1 VRRLAV
7 PRLMKRRGET
17 HIPWAMGAAGLVG
30 ALAALWTWTAPG
42 DPALWPARADEAGV
56 DASLL
61 DNGFHTDLALP
72 RTALEA
78 RGGPL
83 AEAVKDL
90 PPGDWI
96 LIGWGDA
103 KFYVDQSPITER
115 LPDGARAFFRPGNP
129 SVIMLDPTQ
138 TDPREMFAGDGRR
151 DFRLSEAG
159 FEALAAHV
167 EASLDLS
174 SGAAVLAAARA
185 GDDARFFASREHFSI
200 GHLCN
205 HWTAGVLN
213 AAGMETRPFRS
224 ILSSEVVATVD
235 RANSATLDTPTARD

>member
-1 VRRLAV
+1 MR
-7 PRLMKRRGET
+7 KRREKT
-17 HIPWAMGAAGLVG
+17 VLAPMIVAVLIG
-30 ALAALWTWTAPG
+30 ALAALWTWTASG
-42 DPALWPARADEAGV
+42 DPALWPGATQGPGV
-56 DASLL
+56 EISLL
-61 DNGFHTDLALP
+61 DNGFHTDLAVP
-72 RTALEA
+72 RAALEA

-83 AEAVKDL
+83 AEAVKTL

-103 KFYVDQSPITER
+103 KFYVDQSPISDR

-138 TDPREMFAGDGRR
+138 RDPRTTFAEDGRR
-151 DFRLSEAG
+151 DFRLSDAA
-159 FEALAAHV
+159 FEAMAAHV

-174 SGAAVLAAARA
+174 SGGPQLAAARA
-185 GDDARFFASREHFSI
+185 GDDARFFASREHFGI

-213 AAGMETRPFRS
+213 AAGMETRPVQS

-235 RANSATLDTPTARD
+235 RANATRR

>member
-1 VRRLAV
+1 MRR
-7 PRLMKRRGET
+7 RRERTGLQ
-17 HIPWAMGAAGLVG
+17 AFVAAGALG

-42 DPALWPARADEAGV
+42 DPGLWPAGAEDPGVEAT
-56 DASLL
+56 LL

-72 RTALEA
+72 RAALEA

-83 AEAVKDL
+83 ADAVRSL
-90 PPGDWI
+90 PAGDWI

-103 KFYVDQSPITER
+103 RFYVDQSPISDR

-129 SVIMLDPTQ
+129 SVVMLDPAQ
-138 TDPREMFAGDGRR
+138 RDPRAVFAEEGRR
-151 DFRLSEAG
+151 DVRLSRAG
-159 FEALAAHV
+159 FEAMAARI

-174 SGAAVLAAARA
+174 TGAPRLAAARP

-200 GHLCN
+200 LHLCN

-213 AAGMETRPFRS
+213 AGGLETHPGRS
-224 ILSSEVVATVD
+224 ILSSEVVAILD
-235 RANSATLDTPTARD
+235 RVKLDTTAARD

>member
-1 VRRLAV
+1 MGPRRFL
-7 PRLMKRRGET
+7 L
-17 HIPWAMGAAGLVG
+17 AGLVG
-30 ALAALWTWTAPG
+30 AMGALWTWVMPG
-42 DPALWPARADEAGV
+42 DTALRPIPTDAPVIE
-56 DASLL
+56 ASLL

-72 RTALEA
+72 RAALEA

-83 AEAVKDL
+83 AEAVKAL
-90 PPGDWI
+90 PPGGWV

-103 KFYVDQSPITER
+103 KFYVDRSPVADR

-129 SVIMLDPTQ
+129 SVLMLDPTQ
-138 TDPREMFAGDGRR
+138 RDPHDLFAEDGRR
-151 DFRLSEAG
+151 DFRLSQAA
-159 FEALAAHV
+159 FEAMAGRI

-174 SGAAVLAAARA
+174 SGAPRIAAARP

-200 GHLCN
+200 VHLCN

-213 AAGMETRPFRS
+213 AGGMTIRPFRA

-235 RANSATLDTPTARD
+235 RADLDTRTTKD

>member
-1 VRRLAV
+1 MSRRREKTVLA
-7 PRLMKRRGET
+7 PM
-17 HIPWAMGAAGLVG
+17 IAAGVIG
-30 ALAALWTWTAPG
+30 TLAALWTWTAPG
-42 DPALWPARADEAGV
+42 DPALWPGMAEGPGV
-56 DASLL
+56 EISLL
-61 DNGFHTDLALP
+61 DNGFHTDLAVP
-72 RTALEA
+72 RAALEA

-83 AEAVKDL
+83 AEAVKSL

-103 KFYVDQSPITER
+103 KFYVDQSPISDR

-138 TDPREMFAGDGRR
+138 RDPRQTFAEDGRR
-151 DFRLSEAG
+151 DFRLSAAA
-159 FEALAAHV
+159 FDAMAAHV

-174 SGAAVLAAARA
+174 SGGPRIAAARA

-213 AAGMETRPFRS
+213 AAGMETRPVQS

-235 RANSATLDTPTARD
+235 RANATRR